1 MKYLLIFCFCLG
13 LQAQDANPLLQYQKG
28 KRLVILLTKSV
39 TSTDY
44 NAQLNSFN
52 DFKKEMRERDVVL
65 FTLEQGRLVNHKRGK
80 EYQVDEASVRKA
92 YKLSKA
98 FNGIILIGKDT
109 RIKMSEP
116 FGVLPDRIFSS
127 IDKMPMRKREMRK
140 GE

>member
-13 LQAQDANPLLQYQKG
+13 LKAQDANPLLQYQKG
-28 KRLVILLTKSV
+28 KRLVILLTNSV
-39 TSTDY
+39 TSVDY

-80 EYQVDEASVRKA
+80 EYQVDEVSVRKA

-116 FGVLPDRIFSS
+116 FGILPDRIFSS
-127 IDKMPMRKREMRK
+127 IDKMPMRQREMRK
-140 GE
+140 GR